1 MCKNIFLL
9 MFLLLS
15 VHSYANENVQMLKAE
30 ADSAYVQEKYEQA
43 AELYS
48 QIAENGYDAT
58 LCYNLGCTYYRLN
71 ELAKSILWLERAILL
86 EPDDNDIR
94 YNLGLVRAKTI
105 DRITPRHEMFFFP
118 LYRSIVNMLSLHKWA
133 IVALTCFVLFLVAL
147 SFYFFTNKIALR
159 KVGFFSSFVF
169 FLLVV
174 FANIFA
180 FQQRSY
186 SEHRT
191 KGVIMTTS
199 VNVKSTPSESGNE
212 LFVIH
217 EGTCFD
223 IEDDTMKEWAQI
235 RIADGKVGWIE
246 KKTFERI

>member
-1 MCKNIFLL
+1 MCKKIFLL
-9 MFLLLS
+9 ILLVLS
-15 VHSYANENVQMLKAE
+15 AHGFAHANVQTLKAE
-30 ADSAYVQEKYEQA
+30 ADSAYVQEKYEKA

-48 QIAENGYDAT
+48 QIAESGYDAK
-58 LCYNLGCTYYRLN
+58 LCYNLGCTYYRLD
-71 ELAKSILWLERAILL
+71 EVAKSILWLERAILL

-94 YNLGLVRAKTI
+94 YNLSLVRAKTI
-105 DRITPRHEMFFFP
+105 DRITPRHEMFFIP
-118 LYRSIVNMLSLHKWA
+118 LYRSAVNMLSLHKWA
-133 IVALTCFVLFLVAL
+133 VVALTFFVLFLVAL
-147 SFYFFTNKIALR
+147 SLYFFSNRMALR
-159 KVGFFSSFVF
+159 KSGFFASFVF
-169 FLLVV
+169 LLLTV
-174 FANIFA
+174 FANICA

-191 KGVIMTTS
+191 KGVVMATS

-223 IEDDTMKEWAQI
+223 IEDDTMKEWVQI